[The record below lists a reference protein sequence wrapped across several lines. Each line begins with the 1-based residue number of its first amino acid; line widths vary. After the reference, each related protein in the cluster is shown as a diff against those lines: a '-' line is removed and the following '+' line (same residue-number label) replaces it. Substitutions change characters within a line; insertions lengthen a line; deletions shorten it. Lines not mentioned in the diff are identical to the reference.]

1 MRALE
6 ARFSGLAA
14 GAYQDDTN
22 VSLCGRG
29 GDGFEFAEEAELR
42 SARTGEGARPHTSN
56 LLQGGRLRRLFS
68 GSYVVAF

>member
-42 SARTGEGARPHTSN
+42 SAWTGEGARPYASKT
-56 LLQGGRLRRLFS
+56 
-68 GSYVVAF
+68 